1 VPNFERFVRLFWNEV
16 FGLGVCGSNGASEGT
31 IKSRKNSDGSD
42 SYAKYKCKE
51 GKWVLIRACG
61 DLWCGAKRDAYVN
74 TGIADNSG
82 DKGYWWETNG
92 YGGHSSYPGNVNL
105 KDGFLSILNS
115 CDGICAQYTLSGGS
129 MSEPTLFEIGFNMT
143 TGYDVSKD
151 VSSWEGVCVSYQSDR
166 NLAML
171 LDGDSKLHGSDV
183 PKVVLPKS
191 EEGTVLNFSWKDFK
205 QDGWGNKIEGEK
217 MALQTTGM
225 GIWNLNGSSS
235 ELSGS
240 FVIYGLGRRGT
251 CK

>member
-1 VPNFERFVRLFWNEV
+1 
-16 FGLGVCGSNGASEGT
+16 
-31 IKSRKNSDGSD
+31 
-42 SYAKYKCKE
+42 
-51 GKWVLIRACG
+51 
-61 DLWCGAKRDAYVN
+61 
-74 TGIADNSG
+74 
-82 DKGYWWETNG
+82 
-92 YGGHSSYPGNVNL
+92 
-105 KDGFLSILNS
+105 
-115 CDGICAQYTLSGGS
+115 
-129 MSEPTLFEIGFNMT
+129 
-143 TGYDVSKD
+143 
-151 VSSWEGVCVSYQSDR
+151 
-166 NLAML
+166 ML